1 MMQLIELKKALKG
14 VFVVQI
20 TPFNKD
26 GSLDLEGMRAN
37 TRWLAERMSG
47 KDFVFVPIGSTG
59 EFYAMSDDEC
69 QAVIKMVVEEVD
81 GRLPVIAGT
90 GRAGTIETIKMCQY
104 AEFAGADGVM
114 VVLPYYHIPEEESM
128 YQHYKLVAESVNIG
142 VMIYNNPATSGS
154 WIKPALMAKLSK
166 IPNIIA
172 VKENTTSIG
181 GYYLMQRAVDPK
193 DTVVLCGLG
202 EIMFSFE
209 AVYGCPGFISYAANF
224 APDLSYS
231 IYEAAVA
238 RDFNKL
244 AALVNSMAP
253 FFSFMAKVSINHGP
267 DTAIR
272 GSEAEVVMF
281 ISATKAAMDILGLRG
296 GEVRLPL
303 TGINE
308 QEKAEL
314 SSILRAMKIIK

>member
-1 MMQLIELKKALKG
+1 MQLSDLKKAMKG

-37 TRWLAERMSG
+37 TRWLVERMSG
-47 KDFVFVPIGSTG
+47 KDFALVPLGSTG

-69 QAVIKMVVEEVD
+69 KAVIKMVVEEVN

-90 GRAGTIETIKMCQY
+90 ARAGTQETIKMCQY
-104 AEFAGADGVM
+104 AQSVGADGVQ
-114 VVLPYYHIPEEESM
+114 VVLPYYHIPEEEGM
-128 YQHYKLVAESVNIG
+128 YQHYKQVAESVNIG
-142 VMIYNNPATSGS
+142 IMLYNNPGVSSS
-154 WIKPALMAKLSK
+154 WVKPALMAKLSK
-166 IPNIIA
+166 IPNFIA
-172 VKENTTSIG
+172 VKESTPSILS
-181 GYYLMQRAVDPK
+181 YYRMQKTVDPK
-193 DTVVLCGLG
+193 DTAILCGPG
-202 EIMFSFE
+202 EQMFSFE
-209 AVYGCPGFISYAANF
+209 AVYGCPGFVTYVANF
-224 APDLSYS
+224 APELSYS

-244 AALVNSMAP
+244 AELVNSMAP
-253 FFSFMAKVSINHGP
+253 LFSFMAKVSISHGP
-267 DTAIR
+267 DTAAR
-272 GSEAEVVMF
+272 GSEAEPVMF

-308 QEKAEL
+308 EEKAEL
-314 SSILRAMKIIK
+314 SGILKAMNILK

>member
-1 MMQLIELKKALKG
+1 MLLNELKKVLKG

-26 GSLDLEGMRAN
+26 GNLDLEGMRAN

-47 KDFVFVPIGSTG
+47 KDFVFVPMGSTG

-69 QAVIKMVVEEVD
+69 KAVIKMVVKEVN

-104 AEFAGADGVM
+104 AESVGADGVM
-114 VVLPYYHIPEEESM
+114 VVLPYYHIPEEEGM
-128 YQHYKLVAESVNIG
+128 YLHYKLVAESVNIG

-181 GYYLMQRAVDPK
+181 AYYLMQKAVDPK
-193 DTVVLCGLG
+193 DAVVLCGLG
-202 EIMFSFE
+202 ERMFSFE

-231 IYEAAVA
+231 VYEAAA
-238 RDFNKL
+238 KDFNKL
-244 AALVNSMAP
+244 AKLVNSMAP
-253 FFSFMAKVSINHGP
+253 FFSFMAKVTTNHGP
-267 DTAIR
+267 DTAVR
-272 GSEAEVVMF
+272 GSDAEPAMF

-303 TGINE
+303 TGVNE

-314 SSILRAMKIIK
+314 ASILKAMKIVK

>member
-1 MMQLIELKKALKG
+1 MQLSELKKALKG

-37 TRWLAERMSG
+37 TRWLAGRMSG
-47 KDFVFVPIGSTG
+47 KDFVFVPTGSTG

-69 QAVIKMVVEEVD
+69 KAVIKMVVEEVD

-90 GRAGTIETIKMCQY
+90 GRAGTIETIKMCRY
-104 AEFAGADGVM
+104 AESAGADGVM
-114 VVLPYYHIPEEESM
+114 VVLPYYHIPQEEGM

-142 VMIYNNPATSGS
+142 VMIYNNPSTSGS

-166 IPNIIA
+166 IPNIIV

-181 GYYLMQRAVDPK
+181 AYYLMQQALDPK
-193 DTVVLCGLG
+193 DAVVLCGLG
-202 EIMFSFE
+202 ERMFSFE

-231 IYEAAVA
+231 IYEAATA

-244 AALVNSMAP
+244 AKLVNAIAP
-253 FFSFMAKVSINHGP
+253 LFNFMAKVSINHGP
-267 DTAIR
+267 DTAVT
-272 GSEAEVVMF
+272 GSEAEPVMF

-314 SSILRAMKIIK
+314 HTILKAMKLAK

>member
-1 MMQLIELKKALKG
+1 MQLSDLKKAMKG

-37 TRWLAERMSG
+37 THWLVERMSG
-47 KDFVFVPIGSTG
+47 KDFALVPLGSTG

-69 QAVIKMVVEEVD
+69 KAVIKMVVEEVN

-90 GRAGTIETIKMCQY
+90 ARAGTQETIKMCQY
-104 AEFAGADGVM
+104 AQSVGADGVQ
-114 VVLPYYHIPEEESM
+114 VVLPYYHIPEEEGM
-128 YQHYKLVAESVNIG
+128 YQHYRQVAESVNIG
-142 VMIYNNPATSGS
+142 VMLYNNPGVSSS
-154 WIKPALMAKLSK
+154 WVKPALMAKLSK
-166 IPNIIA
+166 IPNFIA
-172 VKENTTSIG
+172 VKESTPSILS
-181 GYYLMQRAVDPK
+181 YYRMQKTVDPK
-193 DTVVLCGLG
+193 DTAILCGPG
-202 EIMFSFE
+202 EQMFSFE
-209 AVYGCPGFISYAANF
+209 AVYGCTGFVTYVANF
-224 APDLSYS
+224 APELSYL

-244 AALVNSMAP
+244 AKLVNSMAP
-253 FFSFMAKVSINHGP
+253 LFSFMAKVSISHGP
-267 DTAIR
+267 DTAAR
-272 GSEAEVVMF
+272 GSEAEPVMF

-308 QEKAEL
+308 EEKAEL
-314 SSILRAMKIIK
+314 SGILKAMNILK